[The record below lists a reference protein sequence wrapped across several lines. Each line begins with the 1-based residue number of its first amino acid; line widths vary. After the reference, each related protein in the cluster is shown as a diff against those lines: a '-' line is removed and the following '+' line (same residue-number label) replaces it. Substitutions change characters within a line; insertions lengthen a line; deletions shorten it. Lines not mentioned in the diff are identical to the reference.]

1 MDSSSRFLSKLSI
14 THSKIDKLCFENGM
28 MNLKAHILHENILL

>member
-14 THSKIDKLCFENGM
+14 TRKIDKLCFENGM